1 MSGVIHLTESKPADF
16 PKCQVLLKISIKCFS
31 WYVNFSH
38 HQFHVSMGYHQLTQ
52 KNDLFPVLVDHFLQS
67 NRLNSEDRDTKIY
80 VWKKMN
86 VYVPNIS
93 CNYIKNLFDS
103 FVCPLHSS
111 WSSYSHFS
119 MWTSD
124 DHESADGK
132 HATEHVIC
140 IIMTSSPTVITGS
153 FSAEEKKTVPTVWP
167 HRQWSSLGS
176 RPRSF
181 DVAAL
186 FVHQRQWSVLSHS
199 TICHLLNPSLWLG
212 RGGIVCIFTPGGEK
226 HAASFT
232 PLEPRFQLQGSFCRD
247 QMWLLTCSQIQR
259 GLHQTA
265 GSVVTD
271 AADWLFSFLSTRNFF
286 FGMVD
291 VLRLICCRLEDIS

>member
-31 WYVNFSH
+31 WYVNFSHH

-67 NRLNSEDRDTKIY
+67 NRLNSEDRDTKIN

-93 CNYIKNLFDS
+93 CNYIKNQFDS

-153 FSAEEKKTVPTVWP
+153 FSAEEKK
-167 HRQWSSLGS
+167 LS
-176 RPRSF
+176 RLSDLIVSGPAS
-181 DVAAL
+181 VHAL
-186 FVHQRQWSVLSHS
+186 A
-199 TICHLLNPSLWLG
+199 LL
-212 RGGIVCIFTPGGEK
+212 
-226 HAASFT
+226 
-232 PLEPRFQLQGSFCRD
+232 
-247 QMWLLTCSQIQR
+247 MWLLCLFTSAS
-259 GLHQTA
+259 G
-265 GSVVTD
+265 
-271 AADWLFSFLSTRNFF
+271 LFSPIQQSAT
-286 FGMVD
+286 
-291 VLRLICCRLEDIS
+291 C